1 MSSLQEKNRF
11 FFDKPNEH
19 KFVAIFPRIF
29 VHTLFQSNFSVSWQ
43 FSYYTSDMPSNT
55 SSHYNNAA
63 MENHVNHAPATNNYA
78 PSTTDNYAPSTT
90 DNYAP
95 STTDNYAS
103 SKTDNYASNTVTS
116 GVNSAIEDENLEAW
130 RVYLQ
135 GKGLC
140 ARALYDY
147 QVRTRTGFMV

>member
-1 MSSLQEKNRF
+1 
-11 FFDKPNEH
+11 
-19 KFVAIFPRIF
+19 
-29 VHTLFQSNFSVSWQ
+29 
-43 FSYYTSDMPSNT
+43 MPSNT

-63 MENHVNHAPATNNYA
+63 MENHVNHAPATNNYVQ
-78 PSTTDNYAPSTT
+78 STDNYAPSTT

-95 STTDNYAS
+95 SKTDNYAL

-147 QVRTRTGFMV
+147 QVRTGFMV

>member
-1 MSSLQEKNRF
+1 
-11 FFDKPNEH
+11 
-19 KFVAIFPRIF
+19 
-29 VHTLFQSNFSVSWQ
+29 
-43 FSYYTSDMPSNT
+43 MPSNT

-90 DNYAP
+90 DNYASSKTDNYAP
-95 STTDNYAS
+95 STTDNYAP

-147 QVRTRTGFMV
+147 QVRTGFMV